1 MCLDDANPPIV
12 QQKCL
17 EERQAKF
24 IYVTPFD
31 KTSTPTIVERNT
43 SNDYM
48 YHLMLKEVDNYVL
61 KNFNETQIKNFTCT
75 NSKSLVQLETTL
87 KMPEHLDTIMG

>member
-1 MCLDDANPPIV
+1 
-12 QQKCL
+12 
-17 EERQAKF
+17 
-24 IYVTPFD
+24 
-31 KTSTPTIVERNT
+31 
-43 SNDYM
+43 M